1 VNAEPGTQGLDDRLP
16 PPPGAAEP
24 VDEQGGRPVS
34 AEAVVHLDA
43 ADVAHSLFEH
53 DKSLSAAGTRETERM
68 LERLLYRGAPVRLAT
83 RFRTVDGLR
92 VCERHAEHHDGPLV
106 VLVHGIGV
114 SGRYLLPTA
123 GRLAERCSVHVP
135 DLPGFGRSDPLGATL
150 TVRRL
155 SDLLESWLDVAGL
168 ARPDLILA
176 NSFGCQVVAELAAR
190 RPERVGR
197 LVLVGPTV
205 DRRARSLAR
214 LAGRLALD
222 TIHEPPGLFAVQA
235 VDYALHVSKS
245 GVSSFVEM
253 VRDPIE
259 ESLVR
264 VQAPALVVSGAHDAI
279 VPRAWSAEVAS
290 MLPRGRLVEVPGAG
304 HAVNYNAP
312 AALTRLT
319 LEFLH
324 AADA

>member
-1 VNAEPGTQGLDDRLP
+1 M
-16 PPPGAAEP
+16 
-24 VDEQGGRPVS
+24 DEQRRWPVS
-34 AEAVVHLDA
+34 VESVAHLDTP
-43 ADVAHSLFEH
+43 DLAHAFFEH
-53 DKSLSAAGTRETERM
+53 DNDRLSTARTRETELV
-68 LERLLYRGAPVRLAT
+68 LEQLLYRGAPVRLET
-83 RFRTVDGLR
+83 HFRMVRGLR
-92 VCERHAEHHDGPLV
+92 VCERLAEREGGPVIL
-106 VLVHGIGV
+106 LVHGIGV
-114 SGRYLLPTA
+114 SGRYLLATA

-135 DLPGFGRSDPLGATL
+135 DLPGFGRSDPLGATP
-150 TVRRL
+150 TVQRL
-155 SDLLESWLDVAGL
+155 SEFLESWLDVAGL
-168 ARPDLILA
+168 ARPDLVLA

-222 TIHEPPGLFAVQA
+222 TIHEPPGLVAVQA

-259 ESLVR
+259 KSLPR
-264 VQAPALVVSGAHDAI
+264 IQAPALVVRGGHDAI
-279 VPRAWSAEVAS
+279 VPRAWAAEVAS

-319 LEFLH
+319 LEFVH
-324 AADA
+324 TADA